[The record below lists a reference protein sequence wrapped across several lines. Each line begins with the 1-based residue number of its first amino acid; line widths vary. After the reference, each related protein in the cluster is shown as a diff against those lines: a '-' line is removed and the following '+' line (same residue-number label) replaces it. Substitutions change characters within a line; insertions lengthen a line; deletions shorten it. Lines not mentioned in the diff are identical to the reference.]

1 MIPTVEYAQTNQR
14 NATLFGEV
22 VWYFQS
28 KEKIMTY
35 SFPITYVGCQGCH
48 ERVNCSHCE
57 NRLEEM
63 LMRCNGVYGAS
74 IQIAKRL
81 LFVDA
86 DISEEELND
95 FIETIGLLAD

>member
-1 MIPTVEYAQTNQR
+1 
-14 NATLFGEV
+14 
-22 VWYFQS
+22 
-28 KEKIMTY
+28 
-35 SFPITYVGCQGCH
+35 
-48 ERVNCSHCE
+48 
-57 NRLEEM
+57 LEEM